1 MPIIKVPVVHKF
13 GIVCHDEHKKL
24 QQRLLAKYLKET
36 LPATKKKKHVNPY
49 ELTEQFV
56 EDFNYALQTESKEK
70 FIELAKKMLAR
81 CKRRSGLNTLGI
93 GKYVNLPV
101 AWAEAILLLQCK
113 GEIHEEAVEI
123 LLISLDHAPLVPDH
137 IPVLFFLAE
146 SVLYRL
152 CYDTVEKP
160 HLFSC
165 EIKLSKLGFLVF
177 LRLLLFYF
185 FGYQGFSEEHRSRL
199 HVGLKALAASEVSY
213 QPYPNIL
220 FMVHFMLK
228 AGEVICETSVLSQ
241 TSLASDASL
250 QEKPAKSFSDTSPMG
265 TGGSVELNPEQKQFK
280 IKPFLWHSLLVWVC
294 VQNSCSNIDEV
305 LRHVLF
311 YKEELHQ
318 EDWLESVLGLMVL
331 GETAKLNMS
340 CLRVLMDLVRDFI
353 SSSLPLQKQKKIYKG
368 NFSCW
373 LWPVGYIYTN
383 LLKEVC
389 LHGTSAD
396 LQKTAFLG
404 FCDCVKEHK
413 GDKRLRGAGL
423 LDLLSYRSSPDD
435 RHDPFWVIRYG
446 VVYNLVVLRS
456 ELAGDVTREG
466 LRNAVWRSLQKQKN
480 IEKDSHVLEALRIA
494 EAESEGPKDPF
505 IASKEKGSSNPSE
518 APSSQSIG
526 WRVAT
531 SMCHHFLPPIGPDI
545 PLPRPPVQKPPLIP
559 RRESELSVKEKKA
572 KRLTLREEL
581 LLAGVPKYPYPDYLT
596 RTEIALR
603 RIIETQWERELEMRL
618 KLEEKLLALELKEKQ
633 KLEEERFK
641 KIMKWRLEKLNKTT
655 KPYELPHKQAE
666 KEEEEEEDEELT
678 ESCSSTQLSSA
689 QLSRA

>member
-13 GIVCHDEHKKL
+13 GIVCHDEHKKI
-24 QQRLLAKYLKET
+24 QQRLLTKYLKET
-36 LPATKKKKHVNPY
+36 LPPAKKKKHVNPFQ
-49 ELTEQFV
+49 LTEQFV
-56 EDFNYALQTESKEK
+56 EDFNFSLQTESKEK
-70 FIELAKKMLAR
+70 FIELAKKMVAR
-81 CKRRSGLNTLGI
+81 CKRRSGLSTLGV
-93 GKYVNLPV
+93 GKYVDLPG
-101 AWAEAILLLQCK
+101 AWAEAVLLSQCK

-137 IPVLFFLAE
+137 IPVLFFVAE

-152 CYDTVEKP
+152 CYEAVEKP
-160 HLFSC
+160 SLFAC
-165 EIKLSKLGFLVF
+165 EITLSKLGFLVF
-177 LRLLLFYF
+177 LRLLLLYF

-228 AGEVICETSVLSQ
+228 AGEVICETTILSQ

-250 QEKPAKSFSDTSPMG
+250 QEMPAKSFSDTLPMG
-265 TGGSVELNPEQKQFK
+265 TGGAVELNPEQKQFR

-294 VQNSCSNIDEV
+294 VHNSCSNIDEV
-305 LRHVLF
+305 LKHVLF
-311 YKEELHQ
+311 YKEELLQ
-318 EDWLESVLGLMVL
+318 EDWIAVTVTSGLKLKFRCTIMLSATFIWCENVHVLKSPLWLRHPWQEVIREL
-331 GETAKLNMS
+331 GK
-340 CLRVLMDLVRDFI
+340 
-353 SSSLPLQKQKKIYKG
+353 
-368 NFSCW
+368 NFVHFTSTIKC
-373 LWPVGYIYTN
+373 
-383 LLKEVC
+383 KEVESTE
-389 LHGTSAD
+389 LARRAATGNRKNIKLTSEEERLEWFHGIVRFCCSSA
-396 LQKTAFLG
+396 
-404 FCDCVKEHK
+404 VSHY
-413 GDKRLRGAGL
+413 
-423 LDLLSYRSSPDD
+423 S
-435 RHDPFWVIRYG
+435 HDPFWIIRYG

-466 LRNAVWRSLQKQKN
+466 LRNAVWRSLQKQKA
-480 IEKDSHVLEALRIA
+480 IEKDSHVLDALRIA
-494 EAESEGPKDPF
+494 EVECKGPKDPF

-518 APSSQSIG
+518 APSAQNIG

-545 PLPRPPVQKPPLIP
+545 PLPRRPVQKPPLIL

-596 RTEIALR
+596 RAEIALR
-603 RIIETQWERELEMRL
+603 TIIETQWERELEMRL

-633 KLEEERFK
+633 KLEEERFN

-655 KPYELPHKQAE
+655 KPYELPHKQRE
-666 KEEEEEEDEELT
+666 EEEEEEEEDEELT
-678 ESCSSTQLSSA
+678 ESYSSTQLSSA
-689 QLSRA
+689 QLS